1 MTTLVIGR
9 NPAISIPREEPRRAV
24 RVPSERRNPLA
35 GVVNKVKN
43 TFAIVTS
50 ALEPYFGPAR
60 LDYLDGSAN
69 LSAKEMAAINADLNG
84 VMTN

>member
-9 NPAISIPREEPRRAV
+9 NPATTIPRERTEV
-24 RVPSERRNPLA
+24 RIPGERSNPLA
-35 GVVNKVKN
+35 GIVGKVKN
-43 TFAIVTS
+43 TFAIVAS

-69 LSAKEMAAINADLNG
+69 LSAKEMAAINADLHG

>member
-9 NPAISIPREEPRRAV
+9 NTAISIPRERTEV
-24 RVPSERRNPLA
+24 RVPRERKNYL
-35 GVVNKVKN
+35 GEVVNKVKN
-43 TFAIVTS
+43 TFAIVAS
-50 ALEPYFGPAR
+50 AFEPYFGPAR

>member
-9 NPAISIPREEPRRAV
+9 NTAISIPRERTEVRIPR
-24 RVPSERRNPLA
+24 ERSNPLA

-60 LDYLDGSAN
+60 LDYLDGSAS
-69 LSAKEMAAINADLNG
+69 LSAKEMAMINADLNG